1 MYRTIKNIAV
11 AGAGTMGAGIAQL
24 SALAGYT
31 TVLYDISEEQTAKA
45 RTSIIASLEKAAD
58 KGIIAIKAKDQALAH
73 LSFSNNT
80 KDLKADL
87 VIEAI
92 VEQIDIKKQ
101 LFHTLEQI
109 NDAKTILATNTSSFS
124 VTRVAAGLAHP
135 QRVVGMHFFNP
146 AHIMKLVEVI
156 TGAESNAK
164 AVEAVKAVAE
174 QMDKT
179 VVMVKDSPGFIVNR
193 VARHF
198 YVESLKTL
206 EEQVAPFEAIDELM
220 EATGFRMGPFRL
232 MDMIGMDIN
241 YTVTTSMFE
250 AFNFDPKFRPSRIQ
264 QQKKDAGH
272 LGRKTGKGFY
282 KY

>member
-1 MYRTIKNIAV
+1 MDGTIRNIAI

-24 SALAGYT
+24 SALAGYS
-31 TVLYDISEEQTAKA
+31 TVLFDISPEQATKA
-45 RTSIIASLEKAAD
+45 QASILASLDKAAD
-58 KGIIAIKAKDQALAH
+58 KGLIAHAVKDAAIGR
-73 LSFSNNT
+73 LSFSNEI
-80 KDLKADL
+80 KDLKADM

-92 VEQIDIKKQ
+92 VEQIDIKKDFFRQ
-101 LFHTLEQI
+101 LEQV
-109 NDAKTILATNTSSFS
+109 NDSKAIFATNTSSFS

-156 TGAESNAK
+156 MGAESDQK
-164 AVEAVKAVAE
+164 AAEAVKEVAE
-174 QMDKT
+174 KMDKT
-179 VVMVKDSPGFIVNR
+179 VVWVKDSPGFIVNR

-206 EEQVAPFEAIDELM
+206 EENVAPFEAIDDLM
-220 EATGFRMGPFRL
+220 EASGFRMGPFRL

-264 QQKKDAGH
+264 QQKKEAGH